1 MGRAVS
7 RPPASRVSF
16 SAMRTAAAMLGL
28 LLVAGTAAAAAP
40 SVVPF
45 IEDDYTKAL
54 AEARSRQVP
63 LFIEAWAPW

>member
-1 MGRAVS
+1 
-7 RPPASRVSF
+7 
-16 SAMRTAAAMLGL
+16 MRTAAAVVGL
-28 LLVAGTAAAAAP
+28 LLFAGPAAP
-40 SVVPF
+40 ATSVLPF

>member
-1 MGRAVS
+1 M
-7 RPPASRVSF
+7 
-16 SAMRTAAAMLGL
+16 AAAVIGMLL
-28 LLVAGTAAAAAP
+28 FAGSASAAT
-40 SVVPF
+40 SVLPF

>member
-1 MGRAVS
+1 M
-7 RPPASRVSF
+7 
-16 SAMRTAAAMLGL
+16 AAAVIGL
-28 LLVAGTAAAAAP
+28 LLVAAP
-40 SVVPF
+40 ASTSTSVLPF

>member
-1 MGRAVS
+1 
-7 RPPASRVSF
+7 
-16 SAMRTAAAMLGL
+16 MRTAAALIGL
-28 LLVAGTAAAAAP
+28 VLLAGAAP
-40 SVVPF
+40 ASASTGVLPF